1 MIHMST
7 LLKFHLF
14 QHKTNIGFQGSY
26 RNQLIAPAYHKLLDV
41 LPHKVPQGADLGM
54 ESVAKQ
60 LPPIVYT
67 L

>member
-1 MIHMST
+1 MIHMNM

-14 QHKTNIGFQGSY
+14 QHKTNIDFQGSY
-26 RNQLIAPAYHKLLDV
+26 RNQSIVPAYHKSLDV
-41 LPHKVPQGADLGM
+41 LPHKVPQGVGLDM

-60 LPPIVYT
+60 LPPIIYK